1 MLPIGPNPNHYE
13 NQINPCPDLS
23 ILGRSNNTDP
33 PPGMDCHVPPD
44 NQNNIGEQGAADW
57 LNDNL
62 VQNLGNGAANN
73 CDPMQAGKIVN
84 DPAEQ
89 IDQNIVYRYSK
100 ALRGTDEAVMDLFR
114 NIVVIDEEGKAHNI
128 PIIWATQ
135 ERAVAAILQQNV
147 RKDETLVV
155 DRIKLP
161 MLAISST
168 GYELDATR
176 YTYHQAVRYIEA
188 YTGSSPIKAPKYQN
202 RETLFGVSRG
212 IPINVSYTMYAWTM
226 QLEDMNQILEQIV
239 TKFSLVAYIKVRGV
253 LQEVI
258 VKLDSIANNLETE
271 PGDQA
276 LRVIKFQFGLT
287 AQTYVPLPVKQYDS
301 LIKVVKADI
310 VDSVDE
316 ATITEVLAKIEE
328 TAPIL

>member
-1 MLPIGPNPNHYE
+1 MLPFGPDINNYDKS
-13 NQINPCPDLS
+13 INPCPDLGL
-23 ILGRSNNTDP
+23 LGKSNNTDP
-33 PPGMDCHVPPD
+33 PPGMDCHIPPD
-44 NQNNIGEQGAADW
+44 NQNNIGQDGAADW
-57 LNDNL
+57 LRENFVN
-62 VQNLGNGAANN
+62 NIGNGAANN
-73 CDPMQAGKIVN
+73 CDPMQAGKIIN
-84 DPAEQ
+84 DVDAKLN
-89 IDQNIVYRYSK
+89 DNTVYRYSK
-100 ALRGTDEAVMDLFR
+100 SLRGTDEGVMDLFR
-114 NIVVIDEEGKAHNI
+114 NIVVINEEGKAINV

-135 ERAVAAILQQNV
+135 ERAVAAILQNNV

-168 GYELDATR
+168 GYEFDAAR
-176 YTYHQAVRYIEA
+176 YTYHQALRYVHA
-188 YTGSSPIKAPKYQN
+188 YKGTPEKVIQRFENKD
-202 RETLFGVSRG
+202 TLFGVAKG
-212 IPINVSYTMYAWTM
+212 IPINISYTMYAWTM

-239 TKFSLVAYIKVRGV
+239 SKFSLVAYIKVRGV

-258 VKLDSIANNLETE
+258 VKLDSIASNLETE

-310 VDSVDE
+310 VNSVNED
-316 ATITEVLAKIEE
+316 TITEVIAKIEE
-328 TAPIL
+328 IAPEL

>member
-1 MLPIGPNPNHYE
+1 MIPFGPDINNYDKS
-13 NQINPCPDLS
+13 INPCPDLGL
-23 ILGRSNNTDP
+23 LGKSNNTDP

-44 NQNNIGEQGAADW
+44 NQNNIGEEGAADW
-57 LNDNL
+57 LRENFVN
-62 VQNLGNGAANN
+62 NTGNGAANN
-73 CDPMQAGKIVN
+73 CDPMQAGKIIN
-84 DPAEQ
+84 DVDPKLN
-89 IDQNIVYRYSK
+89 DNTVYRYSK
-100 ALRGTDEAVMDLFR
+100 ALRGTDEGVMDLFR
-114 NIVVIDEEGKAHNI
+114 NVVVINEEGKAINV

-135 ERAVAAILQQNV
+135 ERAVAAILQNNV

-168 GYELDATR
+168 GYEFDSAR
-176 YTYHQAVRYIEA
+176 YTYHQALRYVNA
-188 YTGSSPIKAPKYQN
+188 YQGATDQTRHRFENKD
-202 RETLFGVSRG
+202 TLFGVSRG
-212 IPINVSYTMYAWTM
+212 IPINISYTMYAWTM

-239 TKFSLVAYIKVRGV
+239 SKFSLVAYIKVRGV

-258 VKLDSIANNLETE
+258 VKLDSIASNLETE

-310 VDSVDE
+310 VNSVDDD
-316 ATITEVLAKIEE
+316 TITQVLAKIEE
-328 TAPIL
+328 IAPEL